1 MGHGTKGGL
10 EMKHLK
16 LIGLTVLTLSASLAW
31 GAETNTCRDDMRGNG
46 NLIVGEGR
54 QRAQFN
60 VSGGQKGETIS
71 GRLDFR
77 DKSSGI
83 RLRSRNLTAYEE
95 VDAETRR
102 LTFDLGSDGTNGTST
117 AIVTLRDLGKKGRND
132 FFEISS
138 GDYLA
143 SGNLR
148 GGQIR
153 LQRRGCDVE
162 PPAE

>member
-1 MGHGTKGGL
+1 
-10 EMKHLK
+10 MKHLK
-16 LIGLTVLTLSASLAW
+16 FVGLTVFSLSTLLVC
-31 GAETNTCRDDMRGNG
+31 GADGNG
-46 NLIVGEGR
+46 CRETIRGDGNVLVGEGR
-54 QRAQFN
+54 QRAQFH
-60 VSGGQKGETIS
+60 VSGSQQNENTS

-77 DKSSGI
+77 DRESGL
-83 RLRSRNLTAYEE
+83 RLRSRNLTAYEV

-102 LTFDLGSDGTNGTST
+102 LTFDVGSEESPAT
-117 AIVTLRDLGKKGRND
+117 AIVTLRDLGRRGKND

-153 LQRRGCDVE
+153 LQKRGNCDE
-162 PPAE
+162 PPVTE